1 MYVIYFLIREYN
13 TKMTLVLISTIYI
26 TLLFFLSGFHKIT
39 DFTQVVKGFMNKT
52 SIPLILSKII
62 IGGVILLEIVAP
74 FIISLYSYN
83 HNPMLHAYTK
93 ISLLGLIVFT
103 ILATLIYHFP
113 PVGSNYYVFMSNLST
128 LGGLLLLYQHFSF
141 QLM

>member
-13 TKMTLVLISTIYI
+13 TKMTLVVISTIYI
-26 TLLFFLSGFHKIT
+26 TLLFFLSGFHKIK

-52 SIPLILSKII
+52 SIPLMFSKII

-93 ISLLGLIVFT
+93 ISLLGLIVFI
-103 ILATLIYHFP
+103 ILATFLYHFP
-113 PVGSNYYVFMSNLST
+113 PIGSNYYAFMSNLST
-128 LGGLLLLYQHFSF
+128 LGGLLLLYKHFSF
-141 QLM
+141 